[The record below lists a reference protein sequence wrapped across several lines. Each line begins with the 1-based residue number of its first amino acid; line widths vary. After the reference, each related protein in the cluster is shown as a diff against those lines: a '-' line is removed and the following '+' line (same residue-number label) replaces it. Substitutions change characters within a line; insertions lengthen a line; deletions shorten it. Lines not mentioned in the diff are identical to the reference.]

1 MYRVVVIIF
10 LLFYSNILI
19 GQINYYVGFDLL
31 STNSKVI
38 ENNNENNQ
46 NSISFSTYIGNEIN
60 LNNKFKVF
68 IDIVYQNNKN
78 ILKQLEDQDT
88 RFELHQTISML
99 LKPSFKFNNNT
110 IGPIIGVSGVYVY
123 VFDKKEDTGEQ
134 IDRFDEGYLFGVNLN
149 KNLTSKVSVN
159 FSLLYNIFESI
170 SHYTHTELV
179 NYTTMTI
186 GVQYNLYGSNFQN

>member
-1 MYRVVVIIF
+1 MYRVVLIIF
-10 LLFYSNILI
+10 FLFFSNNLI

-38 ENNNENNQ
+38 EDNNENNQ
-46 NSISFSTYIGNEIN
+46 CSINFSTYIGNEIN
-60 LNNKFKVF
+60 LNNKFSVL
-68 IDIVYQNNKN
+68 IDVVYQNNKN
-78 ILKQLEDQDT
+78 ILKKLEDQDT

-99 LKPSFKFNNNT
+99 LKPSFRFNNNT
-110 IGPIIGVSGVYVY
+110 IGTIIGVSGVY

-134 IDRFDEGYLFGVNLN
+134 IDRFDEGYQFGVNLN

-159 FSLLYNIFESI
+159 FSLLYNIFESV
-170 SHYTHTELV
+170 SHYTNTKLI

-186 GVQYNLYGSNFQN
+186 GVQYNLHGSNFQN

>member
-1 MYRVVVIIF
+1 MFRIIIIIF
-10 LLFYSNILI
+10 LLFYSNNLI
-19 GQINYYVGFDLL
+19 GQINYYLGFDLL

-46 NSISFSTYIGNEIN
+46 SSINFSTYIGNEIN

-68 IDIVYQNNKN
+68 IDIVYQNNKS

-110 IGPIIGVSGVYVY
+110 IGPIIGVSGVYV
-123 VFDKKEDTGEQ
+123 FDKKEDTGEQ

-149 KNLTSKVSVN
+149 KNLTLKVCQ
-159 FSLLYNIFESI
+159 
-170 SHYTHTELV
+170 
-179 NYTTMTI
+179 TTI
-186 GVQYNLYGSNFQN
+186 

>member
-1 MYRVVVIIF
+1 MFRIIIIIF
-10 LLFYSNILI
+10 LLFYSNNLI
-19 GQINYYVGFDLL
+19 GKINYYLGFDLL

-46 NSISFSTYIGNEIN
+46 NSINFSTYIGNEIN

-78 ILKQLEDQDT
+78 ILKQLEYQDT

-110 IGPIIGVSGVYVY
+110 IGPIIGVSGVY

>member
-1 MYRVVVIIF
+1 MFRIIIIIF
-10 LLFYSNILI
+10 LLFYSNNLI
-19 GQINYYVGFDLL
+19 GKINYYLDFDLL

-46 NSISFSTYIGNEIN
+46 NSINFSTYIGNEIN

-78 ILKQLEDQDT
+78 ILKQLEYQDT

-110 IGPIIGVSGVYVY
+110 IGPIIGVSGVY

>member
-46 NSISFSTYIGNEIN
+46 NSINFSTYIGNEIN

-68 IDIVYQNNKN
+68 IDVVYQNNKN

-110 IGPIIGVSGVYVY
+110 IGPIIGVSGVYV
-123 VFDKKEDTGEQ
+123 FDKKEDTGEQ
-134 IDRFDEGYLFGVNLN
+134 IDRFDEGYQFGVNLN

-159 FSLLYNIFESI
+159 FSLLYNIFESV